1 MNKQI
6 LTSEILPTLVD
17 KTISWSAP
25 IYKSNLGHLGYGTAG
40 GVVKITAVDIDD
52 RRPIKA
58 DIIEGDNICYA
69 FQDEFNPGYISYS
82 DSDRFVGFEV
92 IEQ

>member
-6 LTSEILPTLVD
+6 LTSEILPTLIG

-25 IYKSNLGHLGYGTAG
+25 AARENNPYAG
-40 GVVKITAVDIDD
+40 ICKITAVDMNE

-58 DIIEGDNICYA
+58 ETIEGDEIWYS